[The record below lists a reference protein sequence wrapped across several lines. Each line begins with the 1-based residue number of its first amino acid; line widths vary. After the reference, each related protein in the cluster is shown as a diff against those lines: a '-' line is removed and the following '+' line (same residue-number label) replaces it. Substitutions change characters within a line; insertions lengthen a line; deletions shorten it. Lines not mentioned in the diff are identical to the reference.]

1 MEFTL
6 FYRGLLKANRG
17 PKEKQDL
24 RRNFHTQLNLLWQ
37 QPPLEDCHEF
47 KDISPQSGKISL
59 VYNIGG
65 FNFIPLVSKKIHMI
79 AELDIT
85 MLRPEPPGKVIQS
98 GDIDNRIKTLLDGL
112 RMPKVEQELPN
123 GDNPKK
129 GEIPFFCLLKDDN
142 LITRI
147 SVNTDRLLE
156 NNIDPSEVVLLIHV
170 HTKLT
175 RLIYANIGLG

>member
-1 MEFTL
+1 
-6 FYRGLLKANRG
+6 
-17 PKEKQDL
+17 
-24 RRNFHTQLNLLWQ
+24 
-37 QPPLEDCHEF
+37 
-47 KDISPQSGKISL
+47 
-59 VYNIGG
+59 
-65 FNFIPLVSKKIHMI
+65 MI

-123 GDNPKK
+123 